1 MEIDARG
8 YSCPEPVIMVKKAME
23 QQSQED
29 IYEVMVDNKAAV
41 ENITRFAVHQGY
53 HVESS
58 KKDADFLLKITRK

>member
-1 MEIDARG
+1 MKIDARG

-23 QQSQED
+23 QQSPED
-29 IYEVMVDNKAAV
+29 SYEVMVDNKAAV

-58 KKDADFLLKITRK
+58 RQDDDFLLKITRK